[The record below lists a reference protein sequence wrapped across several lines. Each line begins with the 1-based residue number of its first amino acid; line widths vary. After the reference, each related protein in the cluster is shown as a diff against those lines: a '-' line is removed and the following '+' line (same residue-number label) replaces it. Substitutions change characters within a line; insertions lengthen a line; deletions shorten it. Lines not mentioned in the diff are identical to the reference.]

1 MNNMNNMNNINDL
14 DTLSV
19 NADNTISQVSN
30 ENINAYLRQEIQRI
44 QDEIKEINT
53 KITNVRTTQQLSR
66 KVQYNPGF
74 SQYYSSS
81 STYH

>member
-1 MNNMNNMNNINDL
+1 MCSNNRNDL

-19 NADNTISQVSN
+19 NSDNTISQVSN
-30 ENINAYLRQEIQRI
+30 ENLNAYLGQEIQKI
-44 QDEIKEINT
+44 HDELKEINT

>member
-1 MNNMNNMNNINDL
+1 MNNMNNINDL

-30 ENINAYLRQEIQRI
+30 ENINAYLRQEIQKI